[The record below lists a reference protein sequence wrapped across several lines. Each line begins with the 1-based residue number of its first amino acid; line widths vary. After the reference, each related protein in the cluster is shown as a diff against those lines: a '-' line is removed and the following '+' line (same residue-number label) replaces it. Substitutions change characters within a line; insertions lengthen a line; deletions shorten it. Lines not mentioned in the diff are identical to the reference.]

1 MACSIGRAAAAGAV
15 LAALAAAPAF
25 AQDLPKHNFK
35 VVGTWS
41 NLTNYQK
48 VEKPFWE
55 EIIPKASNGAIT
67 ADLKP
72 QTELGLKGQE
82 IMRMTR
88 LGLFHFAHA
97 IPIYVA
103 QDAVLEGIDL
113 AGVASSFEEARKM
126 AEAYAPIF
134 NEGLKKNY
142 NAKTLFF
149 YPFPAQVIYCKEPIE
164 GLADLQGR
172 KVRVQGASQG
182 DLVEALGGTSVTIA
196 FAEVVPS
203 LERGVVDCGITGTM
217 PAYKAGWHEVIDY
230 VFELPL
236 GFTITFMAAN
246 LDTWNKLDKA
256 TQEFLTKQAHAWEDK
271 AWEII
276 EAENEMGLIC
286 SSGVGGKCTEGEPA
300 DVKRVKPTD
309 ADRALLK
316 KALND
321 VVLKRWAERC
331 GPECT
336 KRWNETVGKATGL
349 TASAG

>member
-1 MACSIGRAAAAGAV
+1 MACSIGRAVAAGAL

-25 AQDLPKHNFK
+25 AEDLPKQTFK
-35 VVGTWS
+35 VVGTWG

-48 VEKPFWE
+48 IEKPFWE
-55 EIIPKASNGAIT
+55 QVIPKASNGAIT

-103 QDAVLEGIDL
+103 EDAVLEGIDL
-113 AGVASSFEEARKM
+113 AGVASSFAEARKM

-134 NEGLKKNY
+134 NEALRKTY
-142 NAKTLFF
+142 NAQTLYF
-149 YPFPAQVIYCKEPIE
+149 YPFPAQMIYCKEPINS
-164 GLADLQGR
+164 LADLKGR

-203 LERGVVDCGITGTM
+203 LERGVVNCGITGTM
-217 PAYKAGWHEVIDY
+217 PAYKGGWHEVVDY

-246 LDTWNKLDKA
+246 LDAWKKMDPKTQAFMTEQAKA
-256 TQEFLTKQAHAWEDK
+256 YEDK
-271 AWEII
+271 AWQII
-276 EAENEMGLIC
+276 EDENEMGLIC
-286 SSGVGGKCTEGEPA
+286 ISGAGGTCTEGKPS

-316 KALND
+316 KVLNE

-331 GPECT
+331 GAECA
-336 KRWNETVGKATGL
+336 KKWNASVGKATNL
-349 TASAG
+349 TAG